1 MNYNDLKQKN
11 RKEIYDNEI
20 KNLLYY
26 LTIKKLAKVEN
37 SDGNHCDCTT
47 KNNYVIRILK
57 QGKEEYHI
65 FPEVL
70 KCDQESGLKF
80 IEELRNAFERIP
92 ANDRNNDELNLE
104 GH

>member
-37 SDGNHCDCTT
+37 SDGSHCDCTT

-80 IEELRNAFERIP
+80 IEELRNAFERIS
-92 ANDRNNDELNLE
+92 ANDRNNHELNLE